1 MQNSTLRNTIA
12 AIAVLFLAT
21 FIYFY
26 PVIFDGQVIPQDDIS
41 MGLAKGKSIVE
52 HRAVHGEEPLWTD
65 RMFSGMPTFQI
76 STLYPNNWLSHVQ
89 KAISFTMVRKSGIYI
104 ILSMMVGFFALLRS
118 ERIRPSLAVIG
129 ALALGFSA
137 FFIISLSAGHNAK
150 IRTAVYIAPLLMGVL
165 LTLRG
170 KHLLGL
176 ALTALFTGL
185 SIHANHFQ
193 VTYYTA
199 IPIIALVVSFGVSAW
214 RAGEVTE
221 WLKRCAILLVAAG
234 LGIGPNIG
242 NLWSSASYTQAS
254 MRGGHSAL
262 VENNTEESAGLEFDY
277 AMSWSYGIG
286 ETWNLFIADAMGGG
300 GKQSYEGTELYD
312 LLRQNGQG
320 KAQANAV
327 AGQVMYHGEQS
338 MVNGGYYMGAAVI
351 FLFILGLFVVRGPVM
366 WAGVATVLIALLMA
380 WGKHMAGFNGF
391 LFEHLPLFN
400 KFRVPSM
407 ALVVAFVA
415 VPWIGFLG
423 LEKLLN
429 MEREAAKK
437 ILIRATIVAAGLA
450 GIFWLIGPS
459 LVGTDGLQDA
469 RLAQSGFPMD
479 VIEADRIALLR
490 GSAGRSLMIVLAA
503 AGAIYLYL
511 IERVKTLAF
520 ALIFGAVVV
529 GDLWAFDYDQ
539 LGAED
544 YMTPRE
550 QTARMQPTDADQRI
564 MKDVDPHFRVY
575 NTQAGLTSDSYTAA
589 HHESIGGYHG
599 AKLARYQD
607 LIEGPLS
614 AGKLS
619 VFNMLNTKYF
629 IVKGPQGPMEQVN
642 FEALGHAWFPSTMR
656 LVPDANGAMAI
667 LNSDEFNAS
676 KEVIYEADMIA
687 ESDAPNYQGTLALD
701 DSSDVAN
708 LSIVKYKSN
717 RIEYEVRGVDR
728 DRLVVFSDIY
738 YEAPG
743 QEWTLTADGETIDIM
758 RANYI
763 LRSAVIPAG
772 TKNLVMS
779 FEPKTYTAGENL
791 NLGFSILLFLSLGL
805 ALWREY
811 RSSTT
816 EAE

>member
-12 AIAVLFLAT
+12 AIAVLFVAT

-26 PVIFDGQVIPQDDIS
+26 PVIFEGQVIPQDDIS

-52 HRAVHGEEPLWTD
+52 HRAEHGEEPLWTD

-76 STLYPNNWLSHVQ
+76 STLYPNNWLSYVQ
-89 KAISFTMVRKSGIYI
+89 KAVSFTMVRQSGIYI
-104 ILSMMVGFFALLRS
+104 ILSMMIGFFALLRT
-118 ERIRPSLAVIG
+118 ERVRPALAVIG

-137 FFIISLSAGHNAK
+137 FFIISLAAGHNAK

-170 KHLLGL
+170 RHLMGL
-176 ALTALFTGL
+176 AMTALFTGL
-185 SIHANHFQ
+185 CVHANHFQ

-199 IPIIALVVSFGVSAW
+199 IPIVALVISFGVAAW
-214 RAGEVTE
+214 RAGEITE

-262 VENNTEESAGLEFDY
+262 VENTEESAGLDFDY

-300 GKQSYEGTELYD
+300 GKQNYEGTELYE

-320 KAQANAV
+320 SAQANAV

-351 FLFILGLFVVRGPVM
+351 FLFVIGLFVVRGPVL
-366 WAGVATVLIALLMA
+366 WAGVATVVIALLMA
-380 WGKHMAGFNGF
+380 WGRHMSGFNSI
-391 LFEHLPLFN
+391 LFEYLPLFN

-423 LEKLLN
+423 LEKLLG
-429 MEREAAKK
+429 MSKEDATKV
-437 ILIRATIVAAGLA
+437 LMRATIIVAGLA
-450 GIFWLIGPS
+450 GLFWLVGPS

-479 VIEADRIALLR
+479 IIEADRIALMR
-490 GSAGRSLMIVLAA
+490 ASAGRSLMVVLAT
-503 AGAIYLYL
+503 AGAIFLHL
-511 IERVKTLAF
+511 TGRIKTLAF
-520 ALIFGAVVV
+520 AAIAGVIVV

-539 LGAED
+539 LGEED
-544 YMTPRE
+544 YLTPRE
-550 QTARMQPTDADQRI
+550 QTARMQPTDADKRI
-564 MKDVDPHFRVY
+564 MKDVDPHFRVF

-614 AGKLS
+614 AGKIS

-629 IVKGPQGPMEQVN
+629 IVKGQTGPTTQVN
-642 FEALGHAWFPSTMR
+642 FESLGHAWFPSTMR
-656 LVPDANGAMAI
+656 LVPDAKGAMAI
-667 LNSDEFNAS
+667 LNSDEFDS
-676 KEVIYEADMIA
+676 STEVIFEADMID
-687 ESDAPNYQGTLALD
+687 ESAANDYMKTLFRG
-701 DSSDVAN
+701 DSIETASV
-708 LSIVKYKSN
+708 SILNYKSN
-717 RIEYEVRGVDR
+717 RIAYEVSGVDR

-738 YEAPG
+738 YAAPG
-743 QEWTLTADGETIDIM
+743 QEWTLTADGEEIEIL

-772 TKNLVMS
+772 TEKLVMS
-779 FEPKTYTAGENL
+779 FEPKTYIMGERL
-791 NLGFSILLFLSLGL
+791 NLGFSILLFLALGL
-805 ALWREY
+805 AFWREL
-811 RSSTT
+811 RSPK
-816 EAE
+816 EAA